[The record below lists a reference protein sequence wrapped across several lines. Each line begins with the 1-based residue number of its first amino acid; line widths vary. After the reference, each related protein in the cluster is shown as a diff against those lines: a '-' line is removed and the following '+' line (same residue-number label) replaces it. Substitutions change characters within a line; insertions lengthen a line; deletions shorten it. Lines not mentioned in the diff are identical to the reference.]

1 MRRIML
7 VFLFLSA
14 VWTILPAQRSRYDQD
29 FDRFRFGFQASPLL
43 TWMSSDDRFI
53 NGNGQNLGIRV
64 GTKID
69 YFFAEKYALTTGLNL
84 GFNQGGRLLH
94 DYGGDLLNKS
104 DLLSPVYHN
113 LPNNTNIRYHVNYV
127 DVPIGLHFL
136 TNEIARDFRFFFE
149 VPVFNIA
156 VLYNAN
162 GDISGPGLTTLEDEN
177 ISKDVIPVNV
187 SWSLG
192 GGVEYNIS
200 GDSPKDT
207 NLFAG
212 IFYSQSFTDMTRNT
226 GQRNRPDENGNI
238 TPETEDSKAILR
250 GISIFLGIM
259 F

>member
-1 MRRIML
+1 MKRFLL
-7 VFLFLSA
+7 VFLLLSA
-14 VWTILPAQRSRYDQD
+14 VSTLLTAQRSRYDQD
-29 FDRFRFGFQASPLL
+29 FARFRFGFQASPILS
-43 TWMSSDDRFI
+43 WMNTDDRFI
-53 NGNGQNLGIRV
+53 NSNGQNLGIRV

-94 DYGGDLLNKS
+94 DYGGDLLKKS
-104 DLLSPVYHN
+104 ELFSPAYHN
-113 LPNNTNIRYHVNYV
+113 LPNNTNIRYNVNYV

-136 TNEIARDFRFFFE
+136 TNEISRDLRFFFE
-149 VPVFNIA
+149 VPVFNIG
-156 VLYNAN
+156 VLYNAK
-162 GDISGPGLTTLEDEN
+162 GDFSGPGLTTLEDEN
-177 ISKDVIPVNV
+177 ISKDVIPFNI

-212 IFYSQSFTDMTRNT
+212 VFYSQSFTDMTRNT
-226 GQRNRPDENGNI
+226 GQRNRPDENGMI
-238 TPETEDSKAILR
+238 VPETEDSKAILR
-250 GISIFLGIM
+250 GISLFLGIM